1 MTGPI
6 AESKTARENPR
17 VTELDRQWRAWM
29 AAAQAGDRS
38 AYEALLSACIPF
50 VKAVARQ
57 QGVAADRVDDVV
69 QETLITVHRARQTY
83 DPRRS
88 FIAWLRT
95 LAQRRAID
103 GLRRHGRRAALEVY
117 AADAYENHPEP
128 AANPAETADQ
138 SARAAALSRAI
149 ATLPA
154 GQREAVERIAIG
166 EQSLAEA
173 AAATGRS
180 TVALK
185 VNLHRAIK
193 TLRVR
198 LGKVD

>member
-1 MTGPI
+1 MTGPTTG
-6 AESKTARENPR
+6 STTVREGHR
-17 VTELDRQWRAWM
+17 VTELDRQWGAWM
-29 AAAQAGDRS
+29 AAAQTGDRS
-38 AYEALLSACIPF
+38 AYETLLGACIPF
-50 VKAVARQ
+50 VKTVARQ
-57 QGVAADRVDDVV
+57 QGVAPDRIDDVV
-69 QETLITVHRARQTY
+69 QDTLITIHRARQTY

-88 FIAWLRT
+88 FTAWLRT
-95 LAQRRAID
+95 IAQRRAID

-117 AADAYENHPEP
+117 APYAYENHPESAVDP
-128 AANPAETADQ
+128 AQTVDE
-138 SARAAALSRAI
+138 SVRAAALNRAI

-154 GQREAVERIAIG
+154 GQREAVERIAMR

-173 AAATGRS
+173 AAETGRS

-193 TLRVR
+193 SLRLR